1 MTPQWGL
8 RFVGALARRIVRRL
22 RVTALTNAV
31 SQICR
36 AHEFGMLRT
45 FNQYVYY
52 FCNTKNMSNC
62 HITIWFREPYNLPAV
77 SGSSPDDYYL
87 RFGGVWVPNMPH
99 AFKNRDVQRLI
110 KAARSAG
117 IAPGSV
123 TIDLKGGI
131 ITVHGKADGSDSAPI
146 SNPWDEVLT
155 NAADSKRPS

>member
-1 MTPQWGL
+1 
-8 RFVGALARRIVRRL
+8 
-22 RVTALTNAV
+22 
-31 SQICR
+31 
-36 AHEFGMLRT
+36 
-45 FNQYVYY
+45 
-52 FCNTKNMSNC
+52 
-62 HITIWFREPYNLPAV
+62 
-77 SGSSPDDYYL
+77 
-87 RFGGVWVPNMPH
+87 MPH